1 MSITINNNSII
12 QSNLSYTQKVSS
24 KYKENSSIQDKK
36 KVTNNASDKV
46 NEIRNTRPQE
56 LKSFLNKS
64 ELRVLNEVFGEPKR
78 NKLLP
83 KFNTSNNVS
92 LLKGSKIDIEL

>member
-12 QSNLSYTQKVSS
+12 QSNQNYNKRITN
-24 KYKENSSIQDKK
+24 KYVNNSTIQNKK
-36 KVTNNASDKV
+36 IVNKAGNKV
-46 NEIRNTRPQE
+46 NQIKTTRPHE
-56 LKSFLNKS
+56 LASFLDKS
-64 ELRVLNEVFGEPKR
+64 ELRVLNEVFGESNR
-78 NKLLP
+78 NNKLP